1 MTPAQKH
8 QLRAAEI
15 QARLAKIAEFPSAQ
29 QRAEPIASEVLALQD
44 ERIALPD
51 KLRKALEAEGAD
63 AALRG
68 EQAYGDGAFAE
79 MSGVAAQASVGQFFE
94 NLYEKK
100 PHEGAL
106 SELQQ
111 HYGMDRNSIPLDL
124 LRSPRMAVTPA
135 PAAVDRT
142 EQPVVLPVFAEGDS
156 AFLSVDMPTVESGD
170 GVFPVLT
177 SRPTVGGPHIDST
190 AVGETTGAFS
200 AEILQPSRI
209 QASFFYRRTDATRFR
224 GMDSALRAALS
235 AGLSEA
241 LDAQVVAQIVTDVTQ
256 TAAARADSFESYRAR
271 LVYDRI
277 DGRFATMESD
287 LRLLVG
293 MQTLT
298 HMASLFRGATNDI
311 STVESVRR
319 LVSGL
324 KVSPHVAA
332 VANDKQDTIIRRGS
346 RRDMVCPLWRGVHVI
361 FDEVTKANSGE
372 IVLTAIMQ
380 FAKKVIRTDGFSRI
394 ETQHA

>member
-1 MTPAQKH
+1 MTPAQKL

-15 QARLAKIAEFPSAQ
+15 QARLATIAELPTAT
-29 QRAEPIASEVLALQD
+29 QRTEPVAGEVLSLQD

-51 KLRKALEAEGAD
+51 KLKTALEAEGAD

-68 EQAYGDGAFAE
+68 EQAYGDGCFLE
-79 MSGVAAQASVGQFFE
+79 MAGVAAQASVGQFFE

-106 SELQQ
+106 AELQQ

-156 AFLSVDMPTVESGD
+156 AFLSVDMPILESGD
-170 GVFPVLT
+170 SVFPVLT
-177 SRPTVGGPHIDST
+177 SRPTAGGPHIDSA
-190 AVGETTGAFS
+190 AVAETTGSFA

-241 LDAQVVAQIVTDVTQ
+241 LDVQVVAQIVTDVARTD
-256 TAAARADSFESYRAR
+256 ASRADSFESYRAR

-277 DGRFATMESD
+277 DGRFATMEPD
-287 LRLLVG
+287 LKLLLG
-293 MQTLT
+293 SPTLT
-298 HMASLFRGATNDI
+298 HMASLFRGSTNDI

-319 LVSGL
+319 LVGGV
-324 KVSPHVAA
+324 KVSPHIAA
-332 VANDKQDTIIRRGS
+332 VASNKQDTIIRRGS

-380 FAKKVIRTDGFSRI
+380 FAKKVIRTDGFARI